1 MSGSTSY
8 ILGTLRGRS
17 RSARNT
23 SKNDQPSSNVT
34 EAVVLFPVQL
44 LTSCQ
49 TSQLLLVQDQLGI
62 LQYLDPFLTIKW
74 CPSLTLLS
82 QWFGSVSSKRLGC
95 TLSYLYGMFWRDGFI
110 SYIKAEHIAA
120 HRRRLKTIGWF
131 TVRYTVGIGREA
143 VDDCFNIRVRQDLSK
158 NGIHCM

>member
-1 MSGSTSY
+1 MSQSTPC

-23 SKNDQPSSNVT
+23 SKNDQPARNAAK
-34 EAVVLFPVQL
+34 EVVLIPVQL
-44 LTSCQ
+44 LRSGQ
-49 TSQLLLVQDQLGI
+49 TSQLLSVQDQRGI
-62 LQYLDPFLTIKW
+62 LKYLDPFFTIKQ
-74 CPSLTLLS
+74 CPSLTLFF
-82 QWFGSVSSKRLGC
+82 QWFNSVSSKRLSC

-120 HRRRLKTIGWF
+120 HRKKLKTIGWF
-131 TVRYTVGIGREA
+131 TVRYIVGIGREA
-143 VDDCFNIRVRQDLSK
+143 LDDCFNIRVRQDLSK